1 MVETRV
7 AQGSFEWSSP
17 ERETAEPDRVPASPP
32 QSPPVAAKPARPTRI
47 RSTAAN
53 DGEHWLTADEATAY
67 LGLPSRKALYAAVER
82 RQVPCSRLGRR
93 LRFRKEALDRLLLR
107 SQSRGDQLDPRVPS
121 PGKEPERW

>member
-1 MVETRV
+1 MAGTRV

-17 ERETAEPDRVPASPP
+17 ERETAEPNRVPASPQP
-32 QSPPVAAKPARPTRI
+32 SPPVAAKPRQSPRVRPA
-47 RSTAAN
+47 AAN
-53 DGEHWLTADEATAY
+53 AGEHWLTADEATAY

-107 SQSRGDQLDPRVPS
+107 SQSRGDQLGPRVPS

>member
-1 MVETRV
+1 MAETR
-7 AQGSFEWSSP
+7 AQQGSFEWAP
-17 ERETAEPDRVPASPP
+17 EQSATAEPERVHASPP
-32 QSPPVAAKPARPTRI
+32 QTAGIEAKPRRTPRVRPELADPDQR
-47 RSTAAN
+47 
-53 DGEHWLTADEATAY
+53 WLTADEATLY

-107 SQSRGDQLDPRVPS
+107 TQPRGDQLDPRVPS

>member
-1 MVETRV
+1 MAETRV
-7 AQGSFEWSSP
+7 AQGSFEWGSP

-32 QSPPVAAKPARPTRI
+32 QSPPIDAKPGRSPRVRPA
-47 RSTAAN
+47 AAN